1 VTKPLVIAR
10 DNASIH
16 RAWAIPPAL
25 KLLEKKAIRL
35 KFLPPYSPELNR
47 IETLWRLI
55 KHRWMALTWRT
66 KKEMEQAV
74 DLVLANFG
82 DQFKMEFWGGK
93 YVRSDLTGP
102 RTTEV
107 RWHLRR
113 CPSQD
118 PSPSR
123 VWAWPVWSLQRAAS
137 KSKSDH
143 ASASSATERVA
154 WPPFFAF

>member
-1 VTKPLVIAR
+1 MAALFSDGSVVNSRCWCSSTSEIFLGFVGKLAKTVTKPLVIAR

-16 RAWAIPPAL
+16 RALAIPPAL

-66 KKEMEQAV
+66 KEEMEQAV
-74 DLVLANFG
+74 DHVLANFG

-93 YVRSDLTGP
+93 YVRSNLSGK
-102 RTTEV
+102 
-107 RWHLRR
+107 
-113 CPSQD
+113 
-118 PSPSR
+118 
-123 VWAWPVWSLQRAAS
+123 APVDGGEG
-137 KSKSDH
+137 K
-143 ASASSATERVA
+143 
-154 WPPFFAF
+154 P

>member
-1 VTKPLVIAR
+1 MAALFSDGSVVNSRCWCSSTSEIFLGFVGKLAKTVTKPLVIAR

-66 KKEMEQAV
+66 PKKKWSKRWTLSLPTSVTSSRWNSGVGNMC
-74 DLVLANFG
+74 
-82 DQFKMEFWGGK
+82 
-93 YVRSDLTGP
+93 DLT
-102 RTTEV
+102 
-107 RWHLRR
+107 
-113 CPSQD
+113 
-118 PSPSR
+118 
-123 VWAWPVWSLQRAAS
+123 
-137 KSKSDH
+137 
-143 ASASSATERVA
+143 
-154 WPPFFAF
+154 